1 MIEQLNFFP
10 FFSFFVQYSNIIC
23 CYGNVTKICSK
34 NYENSMFFA
43 KYYLFLFLPFD
54 VFSVGDCVLLRLY
67 LLSSFGSTED
77 GPGLFREG
85 ALKLAKT

>member
-1 MIEQLNFFP
+1 M
-10 FFSFFVQYSNIIC
+10 
-23 CYGNVTKICSK
+23 KIV
-34 NYENSMFFA
+34 FFA